1 MQCFKDWLE
10 VIYYITFIVL
20 TGLIV
25 YYTSRTYALES
36 RKNYELLCQLV
47 INPNVALDYRFGYSL
62 EVYNA
67 GNIVAK
73 KVAIQIDNK
82 EITTLDFVKPG
93 SSAYYPIGWMGAMEG
108 GNTPIGNSVAIIEK
122 DKPIKVTLS
131 ADGKTKVYDVSTD
144 ILFATRGNITGSM
157 KGIEKKLDDIKKTM
171 DTEYQRKRTGK

>member
-1 MQCFKDWLE
+1 MQCIKDWFEL
-10 VIYYITFIVL
+10 IYYVAFIVL

-25 YYTSRTYALES
+25 FYARRTYVMES
-36 RKNYELLCQLV
+36 SRDYELLCQLV
-47 INPNVALDYRFGYSL
+47 VNPNVAQDYRFGYSL

-67 GNIVAK
+67 GNMVAK

-108 GNTPIGNSVAIIEK
+108 GNAPLSNSVAIIEK
-122 DKPIKVTLS
+122 DKPISVSLI
-131 ADGKTKVYDVSTD
+131 ADGKTKVYELSTD

-157 KGIEKKLDDIKKTM
+157 KGIEKKLDDIKRVM
-171 DTEYQRKRTGK
+171 DTDYQRKRAGN